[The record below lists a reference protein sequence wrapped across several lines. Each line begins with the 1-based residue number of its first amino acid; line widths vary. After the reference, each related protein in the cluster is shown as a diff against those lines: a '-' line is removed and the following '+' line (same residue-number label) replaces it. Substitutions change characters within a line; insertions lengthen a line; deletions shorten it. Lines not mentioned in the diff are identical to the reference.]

1 MIQEIE
7 LEDLGLH
14 AENEGEGGV
23 LDALQISSLGNKV
36 YDAIIWIAKQGKKII
51 RRFLKMCVSSL
62 KGLVS

>member
-1 MIQEIE
+1 M
-7 LEDLGLH
+7 H

-51 RRFLKMCVSSL
+51 RRFLKMYVSSL